1 MLKREKISS
10 GSQSTDLLLCRVK
23 TLEEAN
29 RVRHKIMKHKLR
41 STVYVFIR
49 KRHYDIFISN
59 EFGGM
64 PTSEHFETLRT
75 FIYED
80 EDECLL
86 EEAPADS
93 QN

>member
-29 RVRHKIMKHKLR
+29 RVRSKIMKHKLR

-49 KRHYDIFISN
+49 KRHYDIFVSN

-64 PTSEHFETLRT
+64 PTDEHYDTLRD
-75 FIYED
+75 FIYEE
-80 EDECLL
+80 EDHCLID
-86 EEAPADS
+86 EAPADS